1 MYRKKVPSGP
11 SLLKLS
17 ERVQMR
23 PPGVRSWIDMSIAM
37 PSSGWTGPCTA
48 WAIWMSSPVWYWNR
62 STVCAAWC
70 QSRLSVQLRGWPSA
84 FRFWRRK
91 KYVCTSICWMDSSP
105 APIRRWIHWCEGLN
119 RRVCPAMQTSPVS
132 CCTRLTSCASGQLSA
147 SGISTWTCLPA
158 RIAAMACR
166 ACSWVGV
173 HRMTAST
180 SSRAR
185 TSSRLAEAWAAPYF
199 RATSSAC
206 SGLRLTMAVTVTPS
220 IPARP
225 SRCLMPK
232 APAPASA
239 IRMRLALFL
248 AGGPDHE
255 VPDRGVG
262 PGDVVE
268 AVQLLDGRS
277 HGAAHDQLHDQLDPL
292 RARLAHVLDV
302 RHQRQVVRV
311 ADQPVEE
318 RVVEPGIDEPGAR
331 PLQLVA
337 HAAGA
342 PDVDREVLA
351 VALHRAAD
359 RLAQHVAAVAGRRR
373 ILHHVHGQRD
383 DPHRPLGRLAVD
395 QGQRHGEAVVHVEPV
410 HQREVELV
418 EDQRLRQVRGQVGVA
433 ADDRHRPGAIA
444 LVGGLELVGAAE
456 RERRDDLR
464 RERGRVVVVDQDH
477 HVRDFPGRP

>member
-23 PPGVRSWIDMSIAM
+23 PAGVRSWMDMSIGM
-37 PSSGWTGPCTA
+37 PSSGWIGPCTA
-48 WAIWMSSPVWYWNR
+48 LAIWASSPVWYWNR

-70 QSRLSVQLRGWPSA
+70 QSRLSVQLRGSPSA
-84 FRFWRRK
+84 FRFLRRK
-91 KYVCTSICWMDSSP
+91 KYVWTSICWMDSSP
-105 APIRRWIHWCEGLN
+105 APIRRWIHWCDGLN
-119 RRVCPAMQTSPVS
+119 RRVCPAMATRPVS
-132 CCTRLTSCASGQLSA
+132 CCTRSTCCASAQLSA

-158 RIAAMACR
+158 RIVAIACC

-173 HRMTAST
+173 ARMTAST
-180 SSRAR
+180 SSRAS
-185 TSSRLAEAWAAPYF
+185 TSARSVEACSTPYF

-206 SGLRLTMAVTVTPS
+206 SSRRLTMEVTVTPS
-220 IPARP
+220 MAASP

-232 APAPASA
+232 APAPATA
-239 IRMRLALFL
+239 IRMGLALFL
-248 AGGPDHE
+248 AGRAGGPDHE
-255 VPDRGVG
+255 VADRGVG

-268 AVQLLDGRS
+268 AVKLLDGGP
-277 HGAAHDQLHDQLDPL
+277 HGTAHDQLHDQLDPL
-292 RARLAHVLDV
+292 GARLAHVLDM

-318 RVVEPGIDEPGAR
+318 RVVELGVDEPGAR
-331 PLQLVA
+331 ALQLVA

-351 VALHRAAD
+351 VALHRPAD
-359 RLAQHVAAVAGRRR
+359 RLAQHVAAVAGRRGV
-373 ILHHVHGQRD
+373 LHHVHGQRD
-383 DPHRPLGRLAVD
+383 DPHRPLVRLAVD
-395 QGQRHGEAVVHVEPV
+395 QGQRHGEAVVHVELV

-418 EDQRLRQVRGQVGVA
+418 EDQRLRHMRRQVGVA
-433 ADDRHRPGAIA
+433 ADDRHRPRAVA

-456 RERRDDLR
+456 RER
-464 RERGRVVVVDQDH
+464 GH
-477 HVRDFPGRP
+477 